1 MLRFPV
7 SSLTCPKAAV
17 QGQFIPRRLSRNMLC
32 LGRAALVVLS
42 VLVMIPAR
50 AEGPVWPPRPVIPA
64 ANIIPAAD
72 TCLDQ
77 KERQAANQSGKV
89 VPLAT
94 AMRSAKE
101 RMQGTVVRA
110 RLCHGKDG
118 LLYVLT
124 VLAHDG
130 KVARLTIDAAKGTL
144 VGSR

>member
-1 MLRFPV
+1 MLR
-7 SSLTCPKAAV
+7 LD
-17 QGQFIPRRLSRNMLC
+17 
-32 LGRAALVVLS
+32 RAALAVLT

-50 AEGPVWPPRPVIPA
+50 AEGPVWPPHPVIPA
-64 ANIIPAAD
+64 ANA
-72 TCLDQ
+72 CLDQ
-77 KERQAANQSGKV
+77 KERQAANESGKV

-94 AMRSAKE
+94 AMRSAKQ

-124 VLAHDG
+124 VLARDG